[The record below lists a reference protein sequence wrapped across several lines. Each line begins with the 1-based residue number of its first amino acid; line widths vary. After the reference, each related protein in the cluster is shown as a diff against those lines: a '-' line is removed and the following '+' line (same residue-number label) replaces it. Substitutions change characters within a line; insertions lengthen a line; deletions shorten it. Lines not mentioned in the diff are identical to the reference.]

1 MIKLKKTLSVALAAK
16 ESLLALQYT
25 GVTDYRVI
33 LTKWDNIIEATGSS
47 HYWDS

>member
-25 GVTDYRVI
+25 GVTDYRVT
-33 LTKWDNIIEATGSS
+33 LTKWDNIEAAEGS
-47 HYWDS
+47 HY